1 MNLVNEI
8 GVPAMLEQCA
18 EECTELAQ
26 ACLKLARKIRNENP
40 TPVTKKEL
48 FDHLNEETS
57 DTKVAIDALIKAGVI
72 SRNEVQKYE
81 SLKTL
86 RWEKRMKEFKE
97 KGEIENE

>member
-40 TPVTKKEL
+40 TPATKK
-48 FDHLNEETS
+48 
-57 DTKVAIDALIKAGVI
+57 
-72 SRNEVQKYE
+72 
-81 SLKTL
+81 
-86 RWEKRMKEFKE
+86 
-97 KGEIENE
+97 